1 MAAAAVTSTADR
13 DGWRVVWVAFVVA
26 VFGWGI
32 GFYGPAVYLPTLHQT
47 RGWSI
52 STISSAIT
60 AHYLLSA
67 ALIAWLPEAY
77 RRFGVGRITF
87 AGAILAGL
95 GAIAWANVQQPWQ
108 LVPAVTVS
116 GAGWAATSG
125 AALNAIVAPW
135 FDRDRPKAMSMAFN
149 GASVGGILFAPLWT
163 GLISV
168 LGLAQAAL
176 ILGIAMPA
184 IVCPLVWM
192 FLRRAPPGV
201 PASAQSAR
209 PTPRAQLFRQ
219 PRFVTISFAFAL
231 GLFAQI
237 GLVAHLIARL
247 APGFGSGPAALAIS
261 VITLCAVFGR
271 SLLGWLLGQRD
282 RRIAGA
288 ASILMQA
295 VGSLFLAFGSG
306 IAPLAAGCILFGL
319 GVGNLTSLPPLI
331 AQREFRSADVGTVVA
346 LVIAINQAV
355 FAFAPV
361 IFGWLHDFT
370 ASYVAAFLV
379 AAGVQVAAA
388 AVLALGRRFR

>member
-1 MAAAAVTSTADR
+1 
-13 DGWRVVWVAFVVA
+13 
-26 VFGWGI
+26 
-32 GFYGPAVYLPTLHQT
+32 
-47 RGWSI
+47 
-52 STISSAIT
+52 
-60 AHYLLSA
+60 
-67 ALIAWLPEAY
+67 
-77 RRFGVGRITF
+77 
-87 AGAILAGL
+87 
-95 GAIAWANVQQPWQ
+95 VQQSWQ

-176 ILGIAMPA
+176 ILGIGMPA

-247 APGFGSGPAALAIS
+247 APDFGSGPAALAIS

-379 AAGVQVAAA
+379 AAGAQVAAA
-388 AVLALGRRFR
+388 AVLAWGRRFR